1 MDGCLRAESG
11 IARSSRVIH
20 EKREQSREKAK
31 TDMTSL
37 VPSDEGWKTEGKVPF
52 PSFLWKLAKK
62 LLLLLLFLF
71 FFPPFSFL
79 FLLFFVCDRKKRSR
93 GGEKVVRFPERVRR
107 RVEHSEAKEV

>member
-71 FFPPFSFL
+71 FFPLSLFYFSSFSFVTARNEVAAGKRW
-79 FLLFFVCDRKKRSR
+79 FVFQR
-93 GGEKVVRFPERVRR
+93 G
-107 RVEHSEAKEV
+107 